1 MYMYMQEIIQQ
12 LEERHIPYTLR
23 EHPPVYTMEALKTM
37 ADMPHAAYICKNL
50 LVRNAKKT
58 AYYIVCMSQG
68 KKIPLKKLG
77 MQIANTRFSLASP
90 EEMEAYLQCRPG
102 SVSPLGV
109 LNDTA
114 HMVQVVLDAELVD
127 WPWIGMHPNE
137 NTATL
142 WMAPKDLIGLLQEMG
157 HAVRIQKLGE

>member
-58 AYYIVCMSQG
+58 SYYIVCMSQG

-77 MQIANTRFSLASP
+77 MQIANTRFSLASS
-90 EEMEAYLQCRPG
+90 EEMKAYLQCRPG
-102 SVSPLGV
+102 SVSPLVYRTHSKRNFLPGV
-109 LNDTA
+109 IYDNKNCSSGRIEA
-114 HMVQVVLDAELVD
+114 AIVVRGSAGRFFLMICIS
-127 WPWIGMHPNE
+127 PI
-137 NTATL
+137 
-142 WMAPKDLIGLLQEMG
+142 
-157 HAVRIQKLGE
+157 